1 MGGIPNSDP
10 VVDEAALL
18 NRVGGDV
25 GFLCEL
31 IELFLAACP
40 TLLSQMRQSLAIND
54 FVKMR
59 RAARPLRSLLRDFAF
74 ERAQNA
80 VEVLDRAACQRQPA
94 AVAEAFRA
102 LEEQIEFLTSTL
114 SELNDLLALR
124 DPRETG

>member
-1 MGGIPNSDP
+1 MGAIPNSNP
-10 VVDEAALL
+10 VVDDAALL

-25 GFLCEL
+25 EFLCER
-31 IELFLAACP
+31 IELFLAVCP

-59 RAARPLRSLLRDFAF
+59 RAARPLTSLLRDFAF

-80 VEVLDRAACQRQPA
+80 VEVLDKAVCQSQPA

-102 LEEQIEFLTSTL
+102 LEEQIESLTSTL
-114 SELNDLLALR
+114 SKLNDLLALR
-124 DPRETG
+124 DQR